1 MDVCG
6 CPPDFSKV
14 LICGSQA
21 LDVLDEEIVT
31 GASHDGISMASDIYR
46 PWTVLTLHQGSTP
59 LKNEASL

>member
-1 MDVCG
+1 MDVCE

-21 LDVLDEEIVT
+21 LDVLDEEIVA

-46 PWTVLTLHQGSTP
+46 P
-59 LKNEASL
+59 